1 MKSAANVVVLILMAV
16 SAILVAQNPPASPPT
31 PAASSETPAEAA
43 KTPEPAITAELER
56 LQQFASQATQA
67 IAGLHIESWK
77 TNSTARSAAQ
87 ANADSIHRNLTAALP
102 GLIEAAKATPDD
114 VNAEFKLYRNVI
126 ALYEAFGALTDSS
139 RLVGQKGQYEAMS
152 AQLQMLATVRRN
164 LGEDLEASTAATQAQ
179 LKQMRQQIKGQEQQ
193 LAAAKADAADARQQV
208 VLAQAELAKK
218 AAPKK
223 KPPAKKPAATA
234 NGTTPNTTSSNGSGQ
249 AQPASSTPKP

>member
-1 MKSAANVVVLILMAV
+1 
-16 SAILVAQNPPASPPT
+16 
-31 PAASSETPAEAA
+31 
-43 KTPEPAITAELER
+43 
-56 LQQFASQATQA
+56 
-67 IAGLHIESWK
+67 
-77 TNSTARSAAQ
+77 
-87 ANADSIHRNLTAALP
+87 LP
-102 GLIEAAKATPDD
+102 GLIEAAKAAPED

-152 AQLQMLATVRRN
+152 AQSQMLATVRRN
-164 LGEDLEASTAATQAQ
+164 LGEELEASTAATQAQ